1 MRIAITGEHL
11 EAWMQKPPKKRMVIS
26 DVSVS
31 GLQAWREPSSMISF
45 RYRYV
50 SPVTKK
56 RQTITIGRW
65 PAVSLNDARIK
76 ALELATAVQKGQDP
90 KLESTELA
98 SDLTLKQLLSQMVES
113 EGSLFRRTE
122 GKEGLA
128 PRTVSDYQR
137 YLADH
142 YGPLADLPIDY
153 LQRHPHVILNHIAG
167 IRSKGASNT
176 ARLVRASMGS
186 AFSWGI
192 QTGLLP
198 VQINPCIA
206 QFRTRKKKSNS
217 KTIKR
222 FLSRDEIK
230 FLLISMENEIVGK
243 VRIAMRKQF
252 LAAAMIRLMLYTGV
266 RPTEAAGAF
275 RDEFDLYAGIW
286 TLPGFR
292 AYQWNDTEH
301 IRRTKNGWTHKIPLT
316 TQAVEQVRQVIE
328 TIEFSP
334 WLFPVRRFSGV
345 PKTPHMLPPKAMLN
359 RIFKEAPGDNV
370 SPHALRR
377 TVATQLED
385 LEFADKNLVS
395 RILNHTPQDVTDR
408 HYLGGLGLD
417 KMRDALQRWANYLD
431 RLKAGKE
438 DKVVDLERARRKA
451 S

>member
-1 MRIAITGEHL
+1 MKIAITGEHL
-11 EAWMQKPPKKRMVIS
+11 EAWVQRPPKKRMVIS

-31 GLQAWREPSSMISF
+31 GLQAWREPSGVISF
-45 RYRYV
+45 RYRYI

-65 PAVSLNDARIK
+65 SAVSLNDARIK

-90 KLESTELA
+90 KLESSDLA
-98 SDLTLKQLLSQMVES
+98 ADLTLKQLLSQMVES

-122 GKEGLA
+122 GNDGLA
-128 PRTVSDYQR
+128 PRTVSDYLR

-142 YGPLADLPIDY
+142 YGALADLPVDY
-153 LQRHPHVILNHIAG
+153 LQRHPHVILNHISG
-167 IRSKGASNT
+167 IRSKGKFNT

-217 KTIKR
+217 KAIKR
-222 FLSRDEIK
+222 FLSGEEIK
-230 FLLISMENEIVGK
+230 YLMISMDNEIAGK
-243 VRIAMRKQF
+243 TVTAMRKQS
-252 LAAAMIRLMLYTGV
+252 LAAAMIQLMLYTGV

-275 RDEFDLYAGIW
+275 RDEFDLDAGTW

-292 AYQWNDTEH
+292 AFQWNDTEH
-301 IRRTKNGWTHKIPLT
+301 IRRTKNGRTHIIPLS
-316 TQAVEQVRQVIE
+316 TQAVERFRQVVE
-328 TIEFSP
+328 TSEFSP
-334 WLFPVRRFSGV
+334 WLFPVRKFSGT

-359 RIFKEAPGDNV
+359 RIFKQATGGSV

-377 TVATQLED
+377 TVASQLEE
-385 LEFADKNLVS
+385 LGFADKNLVS
-395 RILNHTPQDVTDR
+395 RILNHTPTDVTGR

-417 KMRDALQRWANYLD
+417 RMRDALQRWANYLD

-438 DKVVDLERARRKA
+438 DKVVDLERIRRKA
-451 S
+451 G